1 MSLNPVEA
9 YVYNEL
15 MEVDKIGKPLMI
27 HKSNSKSEHES
38 GLIYFEKYLNLFIK
52 KVLSYINSEVSFTHH
67 FDGINIEIKQVYS
80 DQNISDK
87 GVIQLFNDARRNYK
101 IDAWSNFVKKWLNEF
116 DLGDDISIDQ
126 IETGGFIALI
136 HKKDRWSNLAF
147 EGTGKVKVAFL
158 IMSIANSFFPEEI
171 PSEYFHF
178 TDAMKESTGDI
189 FPNILIIEEPEAF
202 LHPNFQSKL
211 ADLLVDAAGFNV
223 KRMAENE
230 EPGTILII
238 ETHSEYLI
246 RKLQLLKV
254 EKKLVNIS
262 LFYFGQK
269 EYWEIDIL
277 ENGKLSRPFGK
288 GFLDEAGETA
298 TKLFYHVN
306 DKMN

>member
-1 MSLNPVEA
+1 
-9 YVYNEL
+9 
-15 MEVDKIGKPLMI
+15 MI

-158 IMSIANSFFPEEI
+158 IMSIANSFFPE
-171 PSEYFHF
+171 
-178 TDAMKESTGDI
+178 
-189 FPNILIIEEPEAF
+189 
-202 LHPNFQSKL
+202 
-211 ADLLVDAAGFNV
+211 
-223 KRMAENE
+223 
-230 EPGTILII
+230 
-238 ETHSEYLI
+238 
-246 RKLQLLKV
+246 
-254 EKKLVNIS
+254 
-262 LFYFGQK
+262 
-269 EYWEIDIL
+269 
-277 ENGKLSRPFGK
+277 
-288 GFLDEAGETA
+288 
-298 TKLFYHVN
+298 
-306 DKMN
+306 